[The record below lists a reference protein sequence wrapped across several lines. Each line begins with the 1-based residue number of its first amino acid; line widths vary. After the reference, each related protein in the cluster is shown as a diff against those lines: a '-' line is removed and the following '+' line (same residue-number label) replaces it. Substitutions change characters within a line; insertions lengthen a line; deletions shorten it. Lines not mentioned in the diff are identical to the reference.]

1 MGRCSVS
8 LIRMAATRIPG
19 ARAPFWLLERRLY
32 RSRPADV
39 AAAVAKTLL
48 ARAWAAACVFGSMV
62 LLAWIAAFARAAFE
76 HGWTGF
82 RTLGG
87 DSLSSASMQ
96 AARYEGDL
104 VPVLAVW
111 AALLL
116 FTPSGFTIAFRGAAV
131 AAAALG
137 ALDFAAPR
145 FVITPWF
152 AGFARGLTQFSRSW
166 NGVLLLIG
174 SVVVAYLLLHGA
186 VSVFGRLDRFS
197 DRRTRRPARAGR
209 PRAWRRARPARL
221 AIYGGLACRFAVA
234 LVVLLLACWGGAVVW
249 LAASHA
255 HGDATSYGLRGA
267 LLAASYLPILVVVA
281 VGVTSSADAHR
292 WLLAAVPLA
301 ALLGTTGN
309 VWRVPRDLSFSLGH
323 GELERIAALW
333 GGGSL
338 AAALLVGFPACLV
351 GVYAVAR
358 VRP

>member
-1 MGRCSVS
+1 M
-8 LIRMAATRIPG
+8 
-19 ARAPFWLLERRLY
+19 
-32 RSRPADV
+32 DV
-39 AAAVAKTLL
+39 AAAVTKTLL
-48 ARAWAAACVFGSMV
+48 ARVWAAACAFGSMI
-62 LLAWIAAFARAAFE
+62 LIAWIAAFTRAVFQ
-76 HGWTGF
+76 HGWSGF

-96 AARYEGDL
+96 AARYEGGL

-111 AALLL
+111 AALLF

-137 ALDFAAPR
+137 ALDFSPPR
-145 FVITPWF
+145 FIVTSGT

-166 NGVLLLIG
+166 NGILFLIA

-186 VSVFGRLDRFS
+186 VSVFERLDRFS

-209 PRAWRRARPARL
+209 PKAWRRARPARL
-221 AIYGGLACRFAVA
+221 AIYGGAAGRLAVA
-234 LVVLLLACWGGAVVW
+234 LVVLVLACWSGAVVW

-255 HGDATSYGLRGA
+255 HGDVTSYGLRGA
-267 LLAASYLPILVVVA
+267 LLATSYLPILVIVA
-281 VGVTSSADAHR
+281 LLVTSSGDAHN

-309 VWRVPRDLSFSLGH
+309 VWRVPRDLSLSLGH
-323 GELERIAALW
+323 GELGRIAALW

-338 AAALLVGFPACLV
+338 AAALFVGFPACLV
-351 GVYAVAR
+351 GVYVAAR